1 METEPREVLYYKK
14 EEGVVPFLKWLY
26 SIEDRVTKAK
36 IRIRID
42 RVAAGDLGDYRS
54 VGDGVNE
61 LRLNYGPGYRIYFG
75 FDGQKII
82 GLPLL
87 ACLRSCCFI
96 ASSHGDIRN
105 IPAPAAFLTY
115 IKGPA

>member
-82 GLPLL
+82 VILCGGDKG
-87 ACLRSCCFI
+87 SQNK
-96 ASSHGDIRN
+96 DIRLAKEYWKN
-105 IPAPAAFLTY
+105 Y
-115 IKGPA
+115 KEEDH

>member
-26 SIEDRVTKAK
+26 SIEDSVTKAK

-54 VGDGVNE
+54 VGGGVNE

-82 GLPLL
+82 VILCGGDKG
-87 ACLRSCCFI
+87 SQ
-96 ASSHGDIRN
+96 SKDIRLAKEYWRN
-105 IPAPAAFLTY
+105 Y
-115 IKGPA
+115 KEEDH

>member
-82 GLPLL
+82 VILCGGDKGSQNKDIKL
-87 ACLRSCCFI
+87 AKEYWKNYKEED
-96 ASSHGDIRN
+96 H
-105 IPAPAAFLTY
+105 
-115 IKGPA
+115 

>member
-1 METEPREVLYYKK
+1 MEIEPREVLYYKK

-61 LRLNYGPGYRIYFG
+61 LRLNYGPGHRIYFG

-82 GLPLL
+82 VILCGGDKG
-87 ACLRSCCFI
+87 SQNK
-96 ASSHGDIRN
+96 DIRLAKEYWKN
-105 IPAPAAFLTY
+105 Y
-115 IKGPA
+115 KEEDH